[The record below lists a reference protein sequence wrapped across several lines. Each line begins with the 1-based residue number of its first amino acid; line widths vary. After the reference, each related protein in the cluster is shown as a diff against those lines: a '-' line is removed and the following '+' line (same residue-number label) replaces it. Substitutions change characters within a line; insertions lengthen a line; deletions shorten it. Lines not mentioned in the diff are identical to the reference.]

1 MLIDRHIA
9 TGDHL
14 VHLAIEQSTVGWDV
28 REELDARTIHV
39 EHYDDW
45 HRVERAMDR
54 LEREVR
60 RGVSER
66 SVSP

>member
-9 TGDHL
+9 AGQHL
-14 VHLAIEQSTVGWDV
+14 VHLTIDQSDAGWDV
-28 REELDARTIHV
+28 REELDSTTVRV
-39 EHYDDW
+39 EHYEDW

-60 RGVSER
+60 HGVFA
-66 SVSP
+66 VAAHH

>member
-9 TGDHL
+9 AGKHL
-14 VHLAIEQSTVGWDV
+14 VHLTIDQSDAGWDV
-28 REELDARTIHV
+28 REELDSTTVRV

-60 RGVSER
+60 HGVFAFAAHH
-66 SVSP
+66 

>member
-9 TGDHL
+9 TGGHI
-14 VHLAIEQSTVGWDV
+14 VHLAIEQSTEGWDV
-28 REELDARTIHV
+28 REELDAKTVHV
-39 EHYDDW
+39 EHHEDW

-60 RGVSER
+60 HGVFA
-66 SVSP
+66 VAAHH

>member
-9 TGDHL
+9 TGNHL
-14 VHLAIEQSTVGWDV
+14 VHLAIEQSNIGWDV
-28 REELDARTIHV
+28 REELDATTIHV

-54 LEREVR
+54 LEREAR
-60 RGVSER
+60 QGVSEPP
-66 SVSP
+66 VSP